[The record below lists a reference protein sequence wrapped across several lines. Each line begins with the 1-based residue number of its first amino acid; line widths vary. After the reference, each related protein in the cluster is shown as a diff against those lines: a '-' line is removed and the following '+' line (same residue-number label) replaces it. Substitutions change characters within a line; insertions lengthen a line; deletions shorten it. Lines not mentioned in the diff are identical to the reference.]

1 MNIVYLIVF
10 FIFVVIIQKCIT
22 LKVSNRNTSIS
33 DLGFKLIKP
42 RYSKTNDIVIDV
54 LVYGTVVA
62 FLLNS
67 SLRHIHAFIIS
78 AITLLIIRTIC
89 TLLTVLPKTD
99 KPCHTNTKHSF
110 VTTIQEC
117 TNDYM
122 FSGHTAFLCL
132 ALLHINEQ
140 LSGVMIPSIV
150 LLCIVVY
157 LLITTRSHYSIDIF
171 IAMVLSY
178 LVFHNAK
185 NRIKN

>member
-67 SLRHIHAFIIS
+67 SLRHIHAFINGFTKNGQ
-78 AITLLIIRTIC
+78 TL
-89 TLLTVLPKTD
+89 
-99 KPCHTNTKHSF
+99 
-110 VTTIQEC
+110 
-117 TNDYM
+117 
-122 FSGHTAFLCL
+122 
-132 ALLHINEQ
+132 
-140 LSGVMIPSIV
+140 
-150 LLCIVVY
+150 
-157 LLITTRSHYSIDIF
+157 SH
-171 IAMVLSY
+171 
-178 LVFHNAK
+178 
-185 NRIKN
+185 